1 MSEMTFDRLL
11 DASGLK
17 CPMPVVKARKE
28 IRGLEPGQI
37 LKVIASDR
45 GSVKDF
51 QGWAKV
57 DRRVELLAQETRK
70 SESGDGAESYV
81 HFVRLVK

>member
-1 MSEMTFDRLL
+1 MSDTHFDREL
-11 DASGLK
+11 DTSGLK

-28 IRGLEPGQI
+28 VRTLEPGQV
-37 LKVIASDR
+37 LKVVSTDR

-57 DRRVELLAQETRK
+57 DRKVALLAQETESADG
-70 SESGDGAESYV
+70 SENYLHFLKLES
-81 HFVRLVK
+81 

>member
-1 MSEMTFDRLL
+1 MSEMSFDKLL

-28 IRGLEPGQI
+28 IHALEPGQV
-37 LKVIASDR
+37 LKVVASDR

-57 DRRVELLAQETRK
+57 DKRVELLAQETR
-70 SESGDGAESYV
+70 EAEGANGGASYV
-81 HFVRLVK
+81 HFVKLVN